1 MAHKLI
7 TLLDGSTNEALA
19 LQELRQMTRDGVD
32 IELIAEI
39 MVRAHR
45 VLRRL
50 GLDPSDVTAREVY
63 NALLNAVE
71 AEQWLSILED
81 TEFVLLEIDGQV
93 VSFNPIDVVNNYHH
107 QLPLEE
113 RQAAQAKAG
122 LGWEITRRYQ
132 QHTKTKDSR
141 VREVAKA
148 ANWPTD
154 EPLFCRIDQVK
165 PTILIIGDIATE
177 ALIILGK
184 EGVEIL
190 GSKPRQ
196 KISLNLGARID
207 CHSAAT
213 VDAAGGAANVSVAM
227 SRLGVQPVLMSW
239 LGDDASA
246 KQSLNYLRLQGVD
259 MSGVVQKKNSRSNYH
274 YVLRHGLER
283 TILAN
288 YEPFDY
294 VWRQPVCEPNWI
306 YLSMISSDSEQLH
319 EELLDYLRTHEQVRF
334 AFQPGASHI
343 EKGIESFKGLYERS
357 DVVIMNM
364 DEAMSLT
371 NRTVRN
377 ASVLMKQ
384 LFQIGLKTI
393 VITDGL
399 KGAYA
404 SDGKVIYHVPHFP
417 DATTPVDRTGAGDA
431 FASVLV
437 AELAKGRS
445 LGESLKRAPI
455 NSMSVVSQLGA
466 QMGLLS
472 SQEIDA
478 FLTNAPADYGLTEK
492 TL

>member
-7 TLLDGSTNEALA
+7 TLLDGSTKEVLA

-50 GLDPSDVTAREVY
+50 GLDPSDVTAQEVY
-63 NALLNAVE
+63 NSLLNAVK
-71 AEQWLSILED
+71 AEQWLSLLKD
-81 TEFVLLEIDGQV
+81 TEFVLLEIEGQV

-107 QLPLEE
+107 QLPLEK
-113 RQAAQAKAG
+113 RQASQAKSG

-141 VREVAKA
+141 VREVATR
-148 ANWPTD
+148 ANWPID
-154 EPLFCRIDQVK
+154 EPLFCQIDQVK
-165 PTILIIGDIATE
+165 PTVLIIGDIATE
-177 ALIILGK
+177 ALITLGK
-184 EGVEIL
+184 EGVNIV

-196 KISLNLGARID
+196 KVSLDLGARID
-207 CHSAAT
+207 CQSSAV
-213 VDAAGGAANVSVAM
+213 VDAAGGAANASVAM

-246 KQSLNYLRLQGVD
+246 KQSLNYLRRQGVD

-294 VWRQPVCEPNWI
+294 VWRQPVCEPDWI

-319 EELLDYLRTHEQVRF
+319 EELLDYLKAHEQVRF

-343 EKGIESFKGLYERS
+343 EKGLEPFKGLYERS
-357 DVVIMNM
+357 DVIIMNM

-371 NRTVRN
+371 NRTVR
-377 ASVLMKQ
+377 SVGVLMRQFFK
-384 LFQIGLKTI
+384 LGPKAV

-404 SDGKVIYHVPHFP
+404 SDGKIVYHVPHFP
-417 DATTPVDRTGAGDA
+417 DTASPVDRTGAGDA

-437 AELAKGRS
+437 AELAKGSS
-445 LGESLKRAPI
+445 LDESLRHAPI
-455 NSMSVVSQLGA
+455 NSMSVVGQLGA
-466 QMGLLS
+466 QAGLLS
-472 SQEIDA
+472 SQEIDI
-478 FLTNAPADYGLTEK
+478 FLTKAPEDYRLDKK